1 MRTLLVALC
10 LVLSA
15 GAARADWTPS
25 AFAAEETL
33 EFLTIEDGEEHWSPV
48 WLVVIDD
55 QVYLRLGGR
64 AAGRYDRNAS
74 KPYLKVRIAG
84 QQFDKVLGDP
94 APAMAEAVAEAMADK
109 YWSDVFIRFFSHP
122 LTLRLTPAGD

>member
-1 MRTLLVALC
+1 MRTLLVAFS

-33 EFLTIEDGEEHWSPV
+33 EFLTIEEGEEHWSPV

-55 QVYLRLGGR
+55 QVYVRLGSR
-64 AAGRYDRNAS
+64 AAGRYEGNAT

-84 QQFDKVLGDP
+84 QQFDTVLGDP
-94 APAMAEAVAEAMADK
+94 APVMAEAVDTAMASK
-109 YWSDVFIRFFSHP
+109 YWSDIFIRYAAHP
-122 LTLRLTPAGD
+122 LTLRLTPAGN